1 MLAERLGAPLLG
13 QVPFVP
19 ALREGGD
26 DGRPITAV
34 EPESEAAQVFR
45 SMAERIAVELAPDAQ
60 VPRASSRS
68 SETRGCLGETPCR
81 DVRAAEMKPYG
92 RIDGRR
98 RRDAPKG
105 TPVGRRVFIGMLG
118 LGAAGIVWGAK
129 VQSGMERLLRP
140 ITLNDR
146 TGLTAFLPT
155 SGRFRIYSVTG
166 SLPSES
172 EAEYRLTID
181 GLVDKPTTL
190 TLADLRA
197 LPQTDLV
204 RDFQCVTGW
213 RVPDVPWVGVKV
225 SDVLDRVGV
234 QSDRQLPPPHVVRR

>member
-1 MLAERLGAPLLG
+1 MKRMVG
-13 QVPFVP
+13 
-19 ALREGGD
+19 
-26 DGRPITAV
+26 
-34 EPESEAAQVFR
+34 
-45 SMAERIAVELAPDAQ
+45 SMADTDR
-60 VPRASSRS
+60 SR
-68 SETRGCLGETPCR
+68 
-81 DVRAAEMKPYG
+81 VRWTINPQ
-92 RIDGRR
+92 
-98 RRDAPKG
+98 G
-105 TPVGRRVFIGMLG
+105 TPIGRRVFIGMLG

-155 SGRFRIYSVTG
+155 SARFRIYSITG

-172 EAEYRLTID
+172 ETEYRLTVD
-181 GLVDKPTTL
+181 GLVDKPTTF

-197 LPQTDLV
+197 LPQTVLV
-204 RDFQCVTGW
+204 RDFQGVTGW

-234 QSDRQLPPPHVVRR
+234 QSTASYLRIVVRR